1 MPERGDDRAG
11 GATAGR
17 RDVGTHG
24 SLGAGVPVPRESL
37 TLAEL
42 YALREERPASDQVV
56 PEPGGACP

>member
-1 MPERGDDRAG
+1 
-11 GATAGR
+11 
-17 RDVGTHG
+17 
-24 SLGAGVPVPRESL
+24 VPVPQESL